1 MFCGVHSISFRQ
13 LFHTRYRLTDAW
25 INPSFLIIANVYE
38 ARNKLLGLEEP
49 RVIADIPK
57 TYIPD
62 FPPSGTIYTGK
73 VVSASEKLKS

>member
-1 MFCGVHSISFRQ
+1 MADV
-13 LFHTRYRLTDAW
+13 W

-62 FPPSGTIYTGK
+62 TPPPGTIYKGK
-73 VVSASEKLKS
+73 AISASVKFKS